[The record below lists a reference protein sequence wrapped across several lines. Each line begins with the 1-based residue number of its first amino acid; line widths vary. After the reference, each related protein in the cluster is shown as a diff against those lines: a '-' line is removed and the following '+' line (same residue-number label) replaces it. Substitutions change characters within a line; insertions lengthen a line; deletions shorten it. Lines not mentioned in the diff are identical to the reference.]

1 MAWHN
6 LRKSPDSIMADA
18 FQSSVF
24 LLIGQQGIWMRWRH
38 FGHLPVALQ
47 TGLQDVRWIPEV
59 LSAIRKLS
67 ENNVRRSCLVNA
79 ESRIEH
85 SAGQY
90 LFQSQKSRM
99 GQQSCL
105 ISRIFFVELFR
116 FRGLLV

>member
-59 LSAIRKLS
+59 LSANLTLRIVSGLPVFIGSWVSPPIK
-67 ENNVRRSCLVNA
+67 A
-79 ESRIEH
+79 WESKQRWV
-85 SAGQY
+85 
-90 LFQSQKSRM
+90 L
-99 GQQSCL
+99 
-105 ISRIFFVELFR
+105 
-116 FRGLLV
+116 